1 VRGYPWIG
9 PYSRQYYLYRYALGP
24 TYRRDADGRL
34 EIVAAAVDCGP
45 GHRRFPFAPTSD
57 VLVAPYFTRDD
68 DPEPLD
74 EADPV
79 NVDTTDAHL
88 YPRQRRERGL
98 R

>member
-24 TYRRDADGRL
+24 TYRRGEDGRV
-34 EIVAAAVDCGP
+34 EIVAAAVDCGD
-45 GHRRFPFAPTSD
+45 GVRRFPFVDRRSEI
-57 VLVAPYFTRDD
+57 VQPYFQRDD
-68 DPEPLD
+68 DPEPLED
-74 EADPV
+74 ADPI